1 MLKGES
7 NGHGLVFFHFREG
20 TMLKEKYYHAGE
32 TEFEIRDD
40 LKLTDGLKMF
50 LYGFAYY
57 DDLKENHYDVYK
69 AEGTELWKSVTIDG
83 QTIVIY

>member
-1 MLKGES
+1 
-7 NGHGLVFFHFREG
+7 
-20 TMLKEKYYHAGE
+20 MLKEKYYHAGD
-32 TEFEIRDD
+32 TEFELRAD

-69 AEGTELWKSVTIDG
+69 AEGTETWKSVTIDG